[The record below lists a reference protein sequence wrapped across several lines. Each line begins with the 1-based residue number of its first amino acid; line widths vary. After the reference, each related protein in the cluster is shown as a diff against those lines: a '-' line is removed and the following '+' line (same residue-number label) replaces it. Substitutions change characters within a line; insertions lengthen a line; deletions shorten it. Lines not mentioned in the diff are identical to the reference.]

1 MRYRTQPAKPSPGHA
16 RLFIGRILAYLKV
29 IFLPMRSP
37 NGPLAIAVASGFPLP
52 HVRSSPVSGEG
63 SKPGPL
69 GAAF

>member
-1 MRYRTQPAKPSPGHA
+1 MRYRTQHTKPSPGHA

-37 NGPLAIAVASGFPLP
+37 NGPLAIAVASRLSLP
-52 HVRSSPVSGEG
+52 YVRSFPVSGKG
-63 SKPGPL
+63 SKPGPS